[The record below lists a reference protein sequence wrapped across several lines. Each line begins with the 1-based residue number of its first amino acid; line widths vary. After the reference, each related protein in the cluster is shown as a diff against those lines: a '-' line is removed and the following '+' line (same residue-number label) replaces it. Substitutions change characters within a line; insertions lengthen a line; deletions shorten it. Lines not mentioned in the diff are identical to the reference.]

1 MSIKVFATNNLGKIE
16 FDRAS
21 LEKLLN
27 EIYEEG
33 YRAGEKHAKG
43 NYWTWCPSITTTT
56 PYYYNTTSDTTA
68 ISTSLKD
75 NSYTTATTAT
85 TVDNSNKITNA
96 SVSEKVS
103 NNSEPKINI
112 TLNGKPVEYSNAKE
126 LLSDIEES
134 FNKIFGTSKKADTAF
149 TTLAK
154 EIANL

>member
-16 FDRAS
+16 FDRTS

-33 YRAGEKHAKG
+33 YRAGEKHAKD
-43 NYWTWCPSITTTT
+43 NYWTWCPTITTTTT
-56 PYYYNTTSDTTA
+56 PYYNATGNTTA

-75 NSYTTATTAT
+75 NSYATTT
-85 TVDNSNKITNA
+85 TTTDVSNKIANS

-103 NNSEPKINI
+103 NNIKPKMSI
-112 TLNGKPVEYSNAKE
+112 TLNGKPLEYSNTNE
-126 LLSDIEES
+126 LLSKIEES
-134 FNKIFGTSKKADTAF
+134 FNEVFGTSKKVDTAF

>member
-1 MSIKVFATNNLGKIE
+1 MSIKVFATNNFGKIE

-33 YRAGEKHAKG
+33 YRAGEKHAKD
-43 NYWTWCPSITTTT
+43 NYWTWGPTITTTTT
-56 PYYYNTTSDTTA
+56 PYYNGTTSGTT
-68 ISTSLKD
+68 INNTLLKD
-75 NSYTTATTAT
+75 NSYATTTTTA
-85 TVDNSNKITNA
+85 DNSNKITNT

-103 NNSEPKINI
+103 NNIEPKMSI
-112 TLNGKPVEYSNAKE
+112 TLNGKTIEYSNAKE
-126 LLSDIEES
+126 LLSNIEES
-134 FNKIFGTSKKADTAF
+134 FNKVFGTSKKADTAF